1 MSFEKMNFESM
12 CFDNLS
18 KKQQAL
24 YPIVSALLLSAQQ
37 PLSETYL
44 LALLNGHQDFKK
56 ARPQDLK
63 AVLDAFQTSL
73 AHSGVVLVLSN
84 DGYRVEVLKNYLD
97 WVYQLF
103 EQSPPK
109 LSRALLETL
118 AIMAHRQPITRAEVE
133 AIRGVAVSTQIMSQ
147 LKQYGWVKSAGVKQ
161 VPGHPTLWVTTD
173 KLLQDLG
180 LSSKERLIEQLDQ
193 QINHFLSDKQTQHS
207 SNLIH

>member
-1 MSFEKMNFESM
+1 MRFEG
-12 CFDNLS
+12 LTTT
-18 KKQQAL
+18 QQAL
-24 YPIVSALLLSAQQ
+24 YPVVTAWLLSAQQ
-37 PLSETYL
+37 PLSETYML
-44 LALLNGHQDFKK
+44 RLLNSHQDFKK
-56 ARPQDLK
+56 VKAPDLN
-63 AVLDAFQTSL
+63 AVLDVFQTCL
-73 AHSGVVLVLSN
+73 AHSGVALVPS
-84 DGYRVEVLKNYLD
+84 DAGYRVEVVKDYLD
-97 WVYQLF
+97 WVYSLF

-118 AIMAHRQPITRAEVE
+118 AIMAHRQPVTRAEVE
-133 AIRGVAVSTQIMSQ
+133 AIRGVSVSTQIMNQ
-147 LKQYGWVKSAGVKQ
+147 LKQHGWVKSAGVKQ